1 MKDLWYLQHKEWFSN
16 LAFQA
21 FEKYFNSRSQFDA
34 FVNSIVGDEEKSRF
48 LKVASHYKFLVKDG
62 RFSVDGYEEAK
73 YFDETFDLLPQRFPF
88 AAIQFACLLLL
99 SLHRRQ

>member
-1 MKDLWYLQHKEWFSN
+1 MKDLWYLQHEEWFSN

-48 LKVASHYKFLVKDG
+48 LNVASHYKFLIKDG
-62 RFSVDGYEEAK
+62 GFSVDGYEEAK
-73 YFDETFDLLPQRFPF
+73 YFDETYRFLLF
-88 AAIQFACLLLL
+88 ARSSSGLNRVCA
-99 SLHRRQ
+99 SRGSTVG